1 MCFQAILSMK
11 KSAQRVQDFQ
21 ELPAY
26 NEIPE
31 LLWLSIR
38 DAPAATVYPQHAH
51 AWGEFIYAF
60 DGVLEVIL
68 IRYIISLHHR
78 MGFGYRHIL
87 NIVV

>member
-1 MCFQAILSMK
+1 MK
-11 KSAQRVQDFQ
+11 KSAQPVQDFQ

-60 DGVLEVIL
+60 DGV
-68 IRYIISLHHR
+68 
-78 MGFGYRHIL
+78 FC
-87 NIVV
+87 